1 MAAPEQINGSIT
13 TGGTA
18 QVGIAADKTRRTIC
32 IQNTSDTDMWCNF
45 LTTAAADVGFMVKAG
60 GERVMR
66 LADWPMIVKALS
78 VIGATTGKKFNI
90 LTDTA
95 N

>member
-1 MAAPEQINGSIT
+1 MPAPAQVNGTIT

-18 QVGIAADKTRRTIC
+18 QVGIAADKTRHTIC

-45 LTTAAADVGFMVKAG
+45 LATAAADTGWMVKAG
-60 GERVMR
+60 TERIMR
-66 LADWPMIVKALS
+66 LADWPMIVNALS
-78 VIGATTGKKFNI
+78 VVGATTGKKFNI
-90 LTDTA
+90 LTDT

>member
-1 MAAPEQINGSIT
+1 MAAPEQVNSTIT

-18 QVGIAADKTRRTIC
+18 QVAIAADKTRRTIQ

-45 LTTAAADVGFMVKAG
+45 LATAVADTGFMVKAG
-60 GERVMR
+60 TEKTIRF
-66 LADWPMIVKALS
+66 ADFPMIVNALS
-78 VIGATTGKKFNI
+78 VVGATTGKKFNI
-90 LTDTA
+90 LADV

>member
-1 MAAPEQINGSIT
+1 MAAPSQTNGSIT

-18 QVGIAADKTRRTIC
+18 QVAIAADGSRRTIR

-45 LTTAAADVGFMVKAG
+45 LATAVADVGFMVKAG
-60 GERVMR
+60 TSEPFRY
-66 LADWPMIVKALS
+66 ADFPMIVNALS
-78 VIGATTGKKFNI
+78 VVGATTGKKYNI
-90 LTDTA
+90 LDDV